1 MLEEQRCVGE
11 GASVGGRGMISA
23 SVCIDHLDPITLCS
37 LDDLWCVCV
46 RGERGRRGR
55 DKFGGMISVWGRVEV

>member
-1 MLEEQRCVGE
+1 MYIGKE

-23 SVCIDHLDPITLCS
+23 SVCIDHLDHITLHS

-46 RGERGRRGR
+46 CVGGGEGASVRGIRGT
-55 DKFGGMISVWGRVEV
+55 ISVWGRVQV